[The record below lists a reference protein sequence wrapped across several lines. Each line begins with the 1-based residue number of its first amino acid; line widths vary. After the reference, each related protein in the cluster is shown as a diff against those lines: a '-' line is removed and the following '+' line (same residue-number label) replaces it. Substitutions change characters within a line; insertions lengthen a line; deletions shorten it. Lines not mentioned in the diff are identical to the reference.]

1 MTPIEPASPTRRNVR
16 AIQQRGST
24 LIITLFMLLLVMLM
38 GLGMVR
44 SSTADER
51 LAGNFRDRDR
61 AFQAAESAVQKCM
74 QYVQAGTYVTAAHGT
89 LLTPATSVSAQNW
102 ADTSTYWANT
112 NSIEVTVDANASS
125 STGALF
131 RNPRCMVETL
141 GSDSFRVTGRGWG
154 ASETTDVI
162 LQATYASSGTA
173 PPL

>member
-1 MTPIEPASPTRRNVR
+1 MTPIESAPSTRHNVR

-61 AFQAAESAVQKCM
+61 AESAVQKCL
-74 QYVQAGTYVTAAHGT
+74 QYVQAGTYTTTGAGT
-89 LLTPATSVSAQNW
+89 LLTPAGSAHTQNW
-102 ADTSTYWANT
+102 ADDSTYWT
-112 NSIEVTVDANASS
+112 DTHSIEVTVDANASS

-173 PPL
+173 PPP